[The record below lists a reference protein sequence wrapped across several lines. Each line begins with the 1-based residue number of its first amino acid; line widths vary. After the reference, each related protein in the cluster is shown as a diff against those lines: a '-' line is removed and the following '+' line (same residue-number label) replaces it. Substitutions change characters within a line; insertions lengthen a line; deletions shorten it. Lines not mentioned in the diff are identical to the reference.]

1 MVILSMANNIVAY
14 VGQDSFDIILYM
26 SRILQ
31 KLGKRVLIVDNSETG
46 ALSESIPQLK
56 GIDVSSS
63 LLTYRRVDFTTKVID
78 EKITDNYDEVLI
90 DFGCNEPGIILSYI
104 SRVVYI
110 TTMFD
115 FVIKKVSGVNFY
127 DGLEASRSL
136 LVREALEINIAT
148 EDIVE
153 KLDKGVLAKD
163 VSVLYRDDRDYENS
177 LICHCNQI
185 FKFTK
190 ISTMLKTYLIGE
202 IRILCPDVTEKH
214 IKAAYTKA
222 KKGE

>member
-1 MVILSMANNIVAY
+1 MANNIVAY
-14 VGQDSFDIILYM
+14 VGQDSFDIILYV

-46 ALSESIPQLK
+46 ALSESIPQVQ
-56 GIDVSSS
+56 GIDVSSGI
-63 LLTYRRVDFTTKVID
+63 LTYRKVDFTAKVID

-90 DFGCNEPGIILSYI
+90 DFGCYEPGIILSYI
-104 SRVVYI
+104 TRVVYV
-110 TTMFD
+110 TTMYD
-115 FVIKKVSGVNFY
+115 FVIKKVSGINFY
-127 DGLEASRSL
+127 DRLKASRSL
-136 LVREALEINIAT
+136 LIREAMEINIAT

-153 KLDKGVLAKD
+153 KLDKGVLVKD

-185 FKFTK
+185 FKFTQ
-190 ISTMLKTYLIGE
+190 ISIKLKSYLIGE
-202 IRILCPDVTEKH
+202 IRILCPDLTEKH
-214 IKAAYTKA
+214 IKTAYTKA